1 MKNITLLFC
10 LFLANILLGACSGG
24 EDEKKEMDEG
34 KGAYALFLK
43 KSITV
48 STGESQTDV
57 VVEWAKTSWEITL
70 GEYWGKTVH
79 EGSCILWCEQYDEKA
94 YTNHSLIR

>member
-43 KSITV
+43 IHYC
-48 STGESQTDV
+48 
-57 VVEWAKTSWEITL
+57 
-70 GEYWGKTVH
+70 EYWGKSDGCCGGMG
-79 EGSCILWCEQYDEKA
+79 EDFLGDNSW
-94 YTNHSLIR
+94 